1 MHGNG
6 KIIYLYANLLKE
18 AMGKVTIKDVARLSG
33 VSKGTVDRV
42 LHNREGVSAKSREK
56 ILKVIGELGYEPNVY
71 ASLLAS
77 RKSRSI
83 AVLLPESA
91 PGEFWSLYESGIE
104 KAAEAAEPLNIS
116 IERISYNQYELDSF
130 RQACGQVLDNA
141 PAGVVIAPLFKAET
155 SLFTAKLREKGIPYV
170 FIDTKIEDD
179 GYLVYYGMPMYKS
192 GYLCADILS
201 VVRPC
206 EEILVVRIERDKHR
220 QSDPT
225 ANRRAGFLDYI
236 EERLPEC
243 AVHNVFID
251 PKDPVGIEKRLKEFF
266 AEHPSVRHIATFN
279 SRIHLITGFLEKN
292 GMEGLRVVGFD
303 NLPANIDALKKD
315 IVNVLITQHP
325 DEQAASAIRDLVDYV
340 VFKKMP
346 SRRDNF
352 MHMDIL
358 TRYNVEYY

>member
-1 MHGNG
+1 M
-6 KIIYLYANLLKE
+6 A
-18 AMGKVTIKDVARLSG
+18 KVTIKDVARLSG

-83 AVLLPESA
+83 AVLLPDYS
-91 PGEFWSLYESGIE
+91 PGEFWGLYASGIE
-104 KAAEAAEPLNIS
+104 KAAAAAEPLNIT
-116 IERISYNQYELDSF
+116 IERVGYNQYELDSF
-130 RQACGQVLDNA
+130 RKACRKVLEMA

-170 FIDTKIEDD
+170 FVDTKIEDD

-206 EEILVVRIERDKHR
+206 KEILVVRIERDKFR

-225 ANRRAGFLDYI
+225 ASRRAGFLDSI

-243 AVHNVFID
+243 VVHNVFID
-251 PKDPVGIEKRLKEFF
+251 PKDPEGIESRLSEFF
-266 AEHPSVRHIATFN
+266 AEHPAVRHIATFN

-292 GMEGLRVVGFD
+292 GMQGLRVVGFD
-303 NLPANIDALKKD
+303 NLPANLDALRKD

-325 DEQAASAIRDLVDYV
+325 DEQAASAIRDLVDHV
-340 VFKKMP
+340 VFKKTP
-346 SRRDNF
+346 PRRDNF